1 MNDVTRLLGI
11 VGGFISELSEKDVDD
26 LLNRRS
32 ELVVASRKGTR
43 KTGTAP
49 KRLTDQ
55 EAKGILYHLN
65 QAPTRE
71 DGIEILNKDCKT
83 RSCLV
88 ALARAADLPV
98 QKRDTVTILRDRII
112 EATIGYRLRSR
123 AIRGA
128 ESLQE
133 ES

>member
-1 MNDVTRLLGI
+1 MNDVIRLLGI
-11 VGGFISELSEKDVDD
+11 VGDFISKLSKTEVED

-32 ELVVASRKGTR
+32 RLVVEPSEGTR

-55 EAKGILYHLN
+55 EVKEILYHLN
-65 QAPTRE
+65 LAPTRE
-71 DGIEILNKDCKT
+71 DGIEILDKNCRT
-83 RSCLV
+83 RSRLV

-98 QKRDTVTILRDRII
+98 QKRDKVLTIRDRII

-123 AIRGA
+123 AIRGT
-128 ESLQE
+128 ESLHDE
-133 ES
+133 L

>member
-11 VGGFISELSEKDVDD
+11 VGDFISKLSEKDVED

-32 ELVVASRKGTR
+32 RLLVERREGNKR
-43 KTGTAP
+43 TGTPP

-55 EAKGILYHLN
+55 EAKEILYHLN
-65 QAPTRE
+65 LAPTRE

-83 RSCLV
+83 RSRLV

-98 QKRDTVTILRDRII
+98 QKRDKVLTIRDRII

-128 ESLQE
+128 ETVHE
-133 ES
+133 

>member
-1 MNDVTRLLGI
+1 MNNVTRLLGI
-11 VGGFISELSEKDVDD
+11 VGDFISKLDEKEVED
-26 LLNRRS
+26 LLNGRS
-32 ELVVASRKGTR
+32 RLVVEHSEGTR
-43 KTGTAP
+43 KAGNRP
-49 KRLTDQ
+49 KRLSD
-55 EAKGILYHLN
+55 EEVKEILHHLN
-65 QAPTRE
+65 QASTRE

-83 RSCLV
+83 RSHLV

-98 QKRDTVTILRDRII
+98 QKRDKVLTIRDRII

-123 AIRGA
+123 AIRGL